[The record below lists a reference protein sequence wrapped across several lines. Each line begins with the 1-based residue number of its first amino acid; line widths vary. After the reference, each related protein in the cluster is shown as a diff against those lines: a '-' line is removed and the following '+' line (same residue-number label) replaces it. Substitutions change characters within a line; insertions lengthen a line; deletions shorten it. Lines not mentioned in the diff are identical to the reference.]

1 MEYQD
6 KEYNRLIDGFC
17 DGLLRQIAWNSKQI
31 KKMLE
36 TEEKSK
42 TIFRLQGM
50 LIGYDDFYIELATL
64 ILQAHDNVFEEEGK
78 EIAPAELNR
87 LIEQMKNIEPQCYLS
102 FFIKDDVVL
111 YDANSSAEL
120 ENLWYDK
127 SFFSNRYED
136 NLEKAIEQ
144 KTTYIGNMVLLFESG
159 TRTLY
164 VSQGEACALNFYK
177 TLIRHVDDAHSDEV
191 RRQKREA
198 EEMALFHQNEEDD
211 AE

>member
-6 KEYNRLIDGFC
+6 KEYNRLIDSFC

-64 ILQAHDNVFEEEGK
+64 ILQAHDNVFKEEGK
-78 EIAPAELNR
+78 EIAPAALNK

-102 FFIKDDVVL
+102 FFIKDDAVL
-111 YDANSSAEL
+111 YDVNSSAEL
-120 ENLWYDK
+120 DNLWYDK

-136 NLEKAIEQ
+136 SLEKAIEQ
-144 KTTYIGNMVLLFESG
+144 KTTYIGNMMLLFESG
-159 TRTLY
+159 TRALY

-177 TLIRHVDDAHSDEV
+177 TLIRRVDDAHSDEA

-198 EEMALFHQNEEDD
+198 EEMALFHQNEED
-211 AE
+211 E